1 MKTSFGSVVDFVDN
15 GEKRRGIVLGFSSPG
30 FVAVGVVGIP
40 DLFVRPVGE
49 VIVVKD
55 SKKVLDLIRD

>member
-30 FVAVGVVGIP
+30 VAAIGVIGVP
-40 DLFVRPVGE
+40 ALFIRPVSE
-49 VIVVKD
+49 VIAVKD
-55 SKKVLDLIRD
+55 SKKVLDLIQA